1 MVALKQVTKNFISE
15 VMEENWNKYRE
26 AQQDQADF
34 QCSIYIKKK
43 KTRISIMAILAC
55 MAVKKF
61 TDLNCSLSYYAKSV
75 FSSSNC

>member
-43 KTRISIMAILAC
+43 N
-55 MAVKKF
+55 
-61 TDLNCSLSYYAKSV
+61 LNINYGHSSLHGCEEIY
-75 FSSSNC
+75 